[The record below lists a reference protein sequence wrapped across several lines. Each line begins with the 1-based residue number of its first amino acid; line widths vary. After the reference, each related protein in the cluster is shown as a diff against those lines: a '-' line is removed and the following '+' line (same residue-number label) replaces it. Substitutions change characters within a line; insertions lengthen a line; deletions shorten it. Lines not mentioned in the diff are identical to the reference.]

1 MKHAS
6 PGDNP
11 PMPGSERS
19 RPATPRADSLCSRTR
34 SPSFVTT
41 TGLIRQMPV
50 WRIAAAPPPCQ
61 VMPKSQGR
69 SQARRTVPHWPGR
82 ITCVPSRFWPR
93 FGLPVG
99 L

>member
-1 MKHAS
+1 
-6 PGDNP
+6 
-11 PMPGSERS
+11 
-19 RPATPRADSLCSRTR
+19 
-34 SPSFVTT
+34 
-41 TGLIRQMPV
+41 MPV

-69 SQARRTVPHWPGR
+69 SQARRTVTHWPGR
-82 ITCVPSRFWPR
+82 ITWVPSRFWPR